1 MSYLAVF
8 DLPEGGFWE
17 EERQSGRGL
26 RQDTRLKPNLNSSM
40 SIDNHFNTLPANDDS
55 LWKIGHGQGLQQD
68 KCLKPARIE

>member
-26 RQDTRLKPNLNSSM
+26 RQDTRLKPNLNS
-40 SIDNHFNTLPANDDS
+40 
-55 LWKIGHGQGLQQD
+55 
-68 KCLKPARIE
+68 